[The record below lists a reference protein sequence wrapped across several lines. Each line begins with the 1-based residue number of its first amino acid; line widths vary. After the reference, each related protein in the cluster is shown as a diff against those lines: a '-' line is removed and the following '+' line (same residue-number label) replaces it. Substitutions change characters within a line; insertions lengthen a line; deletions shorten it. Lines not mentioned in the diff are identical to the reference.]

1 MDNRQRDT
9 LKQLMKTRIDE
20 IEGFLSPSANDSDP
34 DDESASLDQKIASAV
49 NSQVSQNEKRELAL
63 IRNNLQWLDSEDAG
77 YCQQCGDEIPFARLQ
92 AVPATRLCIGCAE
105 RS

>member
-1 MDNRQRDT
+1 MNDRQRDA
-9 LKQLMKTRIDE
+9 LKQLMRTRINE
-20 IEGFLSPSANDSDP
+20 IEGFLSPTGENSDL
-34 DDESASLDQKIASAV
+34 DDESANLDQKIASAV
-49 NSQVSQNEKRELAL
+49 SSQVSQNEKRELAL

-77 YCQQCGDEIPFARLQ
+77 YCHQCSGEIPFARLQ